1 MSGRDVSAAR
11 TAFKKYETRRETVV
25 GGTVYECQNKKYL
38 VKRIKDTKRTMPP
51 KPANKPSLISTL
63 RSPKKRAA

>member
-1 MSGRDVSAAR
+1 MAGSSSNAKQV
-11 TAFKKYETRRETVV
+11 K

-38 VKRIKDTKRTMPP
+38 EKRIKDTKRTMPP

-63 RSPKKRAA
+63 RSPNKRVV